1 MKSLD
6 KNKTKELEYVIT
18 WVMAK
23 ANGIDDYNWGQKQF
37 EKDLRKKLELLL
49 TQQRTELEQ
58 QKVKVV
64 WNDVCEQIKKDT
76 IEQILNLGCLKEEEY
91 ELEWSYP
98 RNQLRNEI
106 KKEIEKL

>member
-1 MKSLD
+1 MNQKSLD

-49 TQQRTELEQ
+49 TKQRTELLE
-58 QKVKVV
+58 
-64 WNDVCEQIKKDT
+64 E
-76 IEQILNLGCLKEEEY
+76 ILNLECLKEERVN
-91 ELEWSYP
+91 LTNSG
-98 RNQLRNEI
+98 
-106 KKEIEKL
+106 